1 MWLSQMHSLLL
12 ENFQFGQENKVDNS
26 QRFPLYFFL
35 KAAFSK
41 EDFFMLYLITL
52 ALKKV
57 MKTWDCEKP
66 NKTRAKK
73 VVIPPLMMAGPILF
87 KLLTARSSLVPGK
100 ERKKILD
107 NRVVEDSKAQ
117 YKTKTWIIP
126 SKIQQIQSKNPWWTY
141 FSKVFLCYVKV
152 FSLKYLITVQHLLNN
167 GKIPF
172 VSLAK
177 KDNLM
182 LLNWWWITNF
192 PKNQSM
198 KIGLEEIE
206 KLWNG
211 SKW

>member
-1 MWLSQMHSLLL
+1 MHSFLL

-141 FSKVFLCYVKV
+141 FSKVFSCYVKV
-152 FSLKYLITVQHLLNN
+152 SSLKYLITVQHLLNN

-182 LLNWWWITNF
+182 LLN
-192 PKNQSM
+192 
-198 KIGLEEIE
+198 
-206 KLWNG
+206 
-211 SKW
+211 

>member
-1 MWLSQMHSLLL
+1 MHSLLL

-107 NRVVEDSKAQ
+107 NRVVEDSKAKDR
-117 YKTKTWIIP
+117 YT
-126 SKIQQIQSKNPWWTY
+126 IQDKNLDNTIKNTTDSIQKSFVNLFFKST
-141 FSKVFLCYVKV
+141 FMLRFFL
-152 FSLKYLITVQHLLNN
+152 
-167 GKIPF
+167 
-172 VSLAK
+172 
-177 KDNLM
+177 
-182 LLNWWWITNF
+182 
-192 PKNQSM
+192 
-198 KIGLEEIE
+198 
-206 KLWNG
+206 
-211 SKW
+211 

>member
-1 MWLSQMHSLLL
+1 MHPLLL

-141 FSKVFLCYVKV
+141 FSKVL
-152 FSLKYLITVQHLLNN
+152 LIYGVRTVYFTIILNKLQCN
-167 GKIPF
+167 
-172 VSLAK
+172 
-177 KDNLM
+177 
-182 LLNWWWITNF
+182 
-192 PKNQSM
+192 
-198 KIGLEEIE
+198 EIWTTLRILRRE
-206 KLWNG
+206 IHSQTQFDQPSEN
-211 SKW
+211 SH